1 MGHDISYP
9 TRKVKSHQIK
19 KPSPEIY
26 SLSRWKGS
34 KQGRHC
40 ALIVGCGRRKKEK
53 ILLLFKIR
61 GGKSGVMEA
70 TVM

>member
-9 TRKVKSHQIK
+9 TRKVKSHKIK

-26 SLSRWKGS
+26 SLFRWKGS
-34 KQGRHC
+34 KQVRHC
-40 ALIVGCGRRKKEK
+40 ALIVGCGRKKEK
-53 ILLLFKIR
+53 NLLLFKIC
-61 GGKSGVMEA
+61 GGKNGVMEV